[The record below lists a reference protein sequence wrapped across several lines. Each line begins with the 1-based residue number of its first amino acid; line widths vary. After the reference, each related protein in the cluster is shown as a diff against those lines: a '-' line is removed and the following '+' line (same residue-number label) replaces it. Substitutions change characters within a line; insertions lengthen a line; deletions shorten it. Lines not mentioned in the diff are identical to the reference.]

1 MPIFL
6 TWIYIFSVNNSFLW
20 YDKALACAV
29 RLLLNILIFISINF
43 FIFAV
48 MMMIIRMIVVLISK
62 IMISD
67 SVNDYEIGSNKV
79 KGNKWSDT
87 DTVEKI
93 RIQMLRVMVTTTM
106 ILCYKL
112 TKKKKKNLL
121 FLSLSLLLMSSS
133 TLLSWSSSL
142 KLSLFSLLFQSSSIF
157 PKSRQKRHDKEE
169 TLLTKDFQ

>member
-112 TKKKKKNLL
+112 TKKKKK
-121 FLSLSLLLMSSS
+121 
-133 TLLSWSSSL
+133 
-142 KLSLFSLLFQSSSIF
+142 KLIIFIVIVIINVIIDFVIMIVIIKIIIVFITISIIINI
-157 PKSRQKRHDKEE
+157 PKITAEKAW
-169 TLLTKDFQ
+169 